1 MKKIL
6 VCGAG
11 GFIGYHLVKDLKKQ
25 GHYVVGMDLKYPE
38 YSRTDADLHLKS
50 EQ

>member
-1 MKKIL
+1 MEHKMKKIL

-25 GHYVVGMDLKYPE
+25 PKAAALCSDRFRRILC
-38 YSRTDADLHLKS
+38 L
-50 EQ
+50 